1 MYPSHS
7 SQSKLPIGSHV
18 LVNGIKSGTLHYV
31 GHVQFAQGL
40 FCGIE
45 LDESDGRHDG
55 QVNDVRYDEQLAAL
69 PSLIDAVSLKVLS
82 MPSKSWNFRAA

>member
-7 SQSKLPIGSHV
+7 SQAKLPIGSHV

-55 QVNDVRYDEQLAAL
+55 QVNDVRYDERRAL
-69 PSLIDAVSLKVLS
+69 P
-82 MPSKSWNFRAA
+82 